1 MSAGAEDR
9 YFLHF
14 VGVAQ
19 EETTWTDPAPP
30 RHYLDPFVHAMFQTN
45 LGWGVAAPKEPKYI
59 AVLYGP

>member
-19 EETTWTDPAPP
+19 EVTTRTDPTPP
-30 RHYLDPFVHAMFQTN
+30 RHYLDPFVARCMSNVKLVN
-45 LGWGVAAPKEPKYI
+45 LEIPQHI
-59 AVLYGP
+59 LSDIMN